1 MPELIAQTEI
11 DIDQLKADFGDYYLS
26 AGQNLNN
33 LHLLP
38 FESFDTRDAFTIVP
52 TNDTIIRESNVEV
65 DEILQSYQ
73 DEFTPKGKVAFKP
86 VEFPL
91 YQMKIDQEF
100 NPTKLQRSWVGFLA
114 ANNVDR
120 TTWPFIRWIIEMYLT
135 KKSMEDLEKQAIYNG
150 VYAAPQDGVASAAST
165 VMNGVR
171 KIVTDMVAAG
181 SLDEIVTGAASGT
194 PATFVT
200 QIEDFVK
207 AWPEKYRRM
216 AMPINM
222 SRTLEE
228 RFVEGMQVKYNLQYA
243 QTGQLRNVR
252 NFENVSVVGRPSME
266 GAAGWW
272 ATPKYN
278 ALMGVKGF
286 ENVNAFKIESAKRK
300 VAMYSDWWAGIY
312 FIQPEILFVND
323 QVAI

>member
-1 MPELIAQTEI
+1 MPEEVLQTEI

-26 AGQNLNN
+26 AGQNLSN
-33 LHLLP
+33 LHMLP

-65 DEILQSYQ
+65 EEILQSYQ
-73 DEFTPKGKVAFKP
+73 DEFTPKGKVEFKP
-86 VEFPL
+86 VQFPL

-150 VYAAPQDGVASAAST
+150 VYAAPQDGVPSAANT

-171 KIVTDMVAAG
+171 KIITDMVAAG
-181 SLDEIVTGAASGT
+181 DVDEIVTGVANAD
-194 PATFVT
+194 PALFVT
-200 QIEDFVK
+200 QIETFVK

-216 AMPINM
+216 SMPINM
-222 SRTLEE
+222 SLTLEE
-228 RFVEGMQVKYNLQYA
+228 HFVEGMQKKYNLNYA
-243 QTGQLRNVR
+243 QVAQLRNVR
-252 NFENVSVVGRPSME
+252 NYDNVSVIGRPSME
-266 GAAGWW
+266 GQDGWW

-312 FIQPEILFVND
+312 FIQPQLVFVND
-323 QVAI
+323 KVAI